1 MSREDF
7 LKDDMKKIF
16 DEEASDIEFT
26 DKMMESVLDQTTRS
40 GKGKLRRILNYELQI
55 PLIPAAV
62 AVAALLAVSI
72 LPEGILEKQYRITA
86 IEMAGSQ
93 VMVQE
98 DKEVTRR

>member
-1 MSREDF
+1 MNREDLF
-7 LKDDMKKIF
+7 EDDIKETF
-16 DEEASDIEFT
+16 EEEASEMEFT
-26 DKMMESVLDQTTRS
+26 DKMLEAVLDQTTRS

>member
-1 MSREDF
+1 MNRDDL
-7 LKDDMKKIF
+7 LKDDIKIIF
-16 DEEASDIEFT
+16 DEETSEMEFT

-40 GKGKLRRILNYELQI
+40 GKGKIRRILNYELQI

-62 AVAALLAVSI
+62 AVAAIFAVSI
-72 LPEGILEKQYRITA
+72 LPEGILEKQYRLTA

-98 DKEVTRR
+98 DKEVTRK

>member
-26 DKMMESVLDQTTRS
+26 DKMMESVLNKTTRS
-40 GKGKLRRILNYELQI
+40 GKGKIRRILNYELQI

-62 AVAALLAVSI
+62 AVAALFAVTI
-72 LPEGILEKQYRITA
+72 LPEGVLEKQYRLTSID
-86 IEMAGSQ
+86 IAGSQ

-98 DKEVTRR
+98 DKEVTRK

>member
-1 MSREDF
+1 MNRDDF
-7 LKDDMKKIF
+7 IKDDIKKIF
-16 DEEASDIEFT
+16 DDEASEIKFT
-26 DKMMESVLDQTTRS
+26 DEMMENVLDQTTRS
-40 GKGKLRRILNYELQI
+40 GKGKIRRILNYELQI

-62 AVAALLAVSI
+62 AVAAILAVSI
-72 LPEGILEKQYRITA
+72 LPEGILEKQYRFTA

>member
-16 DEEASDIEFT
+16 DEETSDIEFT